1 MSLDPAYLEYAKRQR
16 GMDHELYPW
25 SNLFARPPLAWAD
38 GKRVLT
44 WIVIDLEWFPI
55 TPEDKPFRAPGHMQT
70 AYPDYRHYTAR
81 DYGNRVGVY
90 RLLDAAE
97 KVGARVSVAANGAI
111 AERYPE
117 LIRDIVAG
125 GHEIIAHSTDMNGTI
140 ATGIGEDAER
150 ALIVG
155 SLDAIEAAAGAR
167 PTGWLSI
174 ARAQS
179 FDTPRLL
186 AEAGF
191 AYMCDWVNDDL
202 PYAMTTDAGPI
213 LNLPLN
219 HELSDRQI
227 LTVQQQSVDSYC
239 EQMRDAFAWLDG
251 EAKVYGGRMLPLNVT
266 PYIMGL
272 PYRIAAFERLLL
284 WLSEQDGH
292 AFARGDAIAAQAV
305 RPAP

>member
-1 MSLDPAYLEYAKRQR
+1 
-16 GMDHELYPW
+16 
-25 SNLFARPPLAWAD
+25 
-38 GKRVLT
+38 
-44 WIVIDLEWFPI
+44 
-55 TPEDKPFRAPGHMQT
+55 
-70 AYPDYRHYTAR
+70 
-81 DYGNRVGVY
+81 
-90 RLLDAAE
+90 
-97 KVGARVSVAANGAI
+97 
-111 AERYPE
+111 
-117 LIRDIVAG
+117 
-125 GHEIIAHSTDMNGTI
+125 MNGTV
-140 ATGIGEDAER
+140 ASGIGADAER
-150 ALIVG
+150 ALIAG

-186 AEAGF
+186 AEAGL

-202 PYAMTTDAGPI
+202 PYAMTTESGPI

-239 EQMRDAFAWLDG
+239 EQMRDAFAWLDR
-251 EAKVYGGRMLPLNVT
+251 EAKAHGGRMLPLNVT

-292 AFARGDAIAAQAV
+292 GFARGDAIAAQFAST
-305 RPAP
+305 AKS